1 MARYD
6 KLVDRFKRR
15 PPEADFED
23 VRRLLEAHG
32 WQMRR
37 GGKHTAV
44 FTQGGRLPLTVPTVS
59 GKTVK
64 RYILDQV
71 FAVLD
76 LDD

>member
-6 KLVDRFKRR
+6 KVVDRLKRR
-15 PPEADFED
+15 PPEADFEN

-37 GGKHTAV
+37 GGKHTAL
-44 FTQGGRLPLTVPTVS
+44 FTKGGRLPLTIPTVR

-64 RYILDQV
+64 RYIIDQV
-71 FAVLD
+71 LTALD
-76 LDD
+76 LND